1 MLTWYKDAFNNE
13 VGEFERVIDELT
25 ANRTDDSDWDGMFNK
40 LEKSYK
46 SSAITTLTNNV
57 WAKVKNTDSWEAT
70 TIQFINKAIKENSKG
85 SETRNIYNVLR
96 EVLGSRAR
104 CPIILQYKGSY
115 TLIGGN
121 TRLMACR
128 LIGIVPKVIFVKG

>member
-96 EVLGSRAR
+96 
-104 CPIILQYKGSY
+104 
-115 TLIGGN
+115 
-121 TRLMACR
+121 
-128 LIGIVPKVIFVKG
+128 